1 MKHPFHILMTLALLP
16 VLTASTAATDSQ
28 DHRLVKLW
36 QQYEKAEA
44 ADLPKT
50 QADVLD
56 QIKKEALRQRFTW
69 DYYDACDRYQTV
81 RARSNWKLRDS
92 LRTAFRAEIESYG
105 DPAAIYY
112 MRRGEEG
119 LEQFVLENEKSL
131 RKGSNPEFWKRD
143 WKLNNYRFSSPLMNY
158 IKNDWDWCLWS
169 LFPKDRMASEYTE
182 YPLSAFVE
190 WQNLPGEDRN
200 AALEAFAKKYDG
212 KAVAL
217 FAREDILRN
226 RFGAL
231 SEGGTSEDYKA
242 LRRDCEA
249 AMAEAKSC
257 KGAEKEIAECCD
269 MAASL
274 IAQMDSESLSISI
287 EDSRMTIT
295 VRNLDK
301 VTVKVLKDKKKV
313 WESEEMNPARSYY
326 APDEIKAVLPQLPD
340 GTYSVECSSGDI
352 ADSVDWE
359 KYTVSAA
366 SRWNGDGLGVWAAD
380 FRSGEPL
387 AVVDVEALNGDKVLK
402 TVKGLRLD
410 GFTTLPE
417 DFSALFSKSA
427 RTLRIRSGERASRTM
442 YPGSYTSP
450 DLSDNPGLRHCTVL
464 TDRSAF
470 QPGETVHFK
479 AVLYSGK
486 YSLKPWSGAKV
497 KVLLRD
503 VQGAVIEEKS
513 FTANELGSI
522 AGEFVL
528 QRRERNGNYCI
539 VVMDGSNAL
548 AHKYIKVDD
557 FVLPTFDLVFDSQPQ
572 LYFPVKEITL
582 KGTVKAYSGH
592 SLAGGDISWRVSHNG
607 RDWASGKLEPEK
619 DRFSFS
625 FPADTTENNRWG
637 SSYAV
642 SVKVTDV
649 TGETMEFQK
658 WISVYGKPESRIQL
672 DHFFEELEGEEAVGA
687 RVVAGV
693 KETWMVAELYGTGN
707 KLLDRKMVH
716 FFPVGGEFAGTTVSW
731 PFLESYPEAV
741 RACFVYFQDKSV
753 WSHTADK
760 RRRDTTYDMPLS
772 FGRFLDT
779 TVPGAQYTFE
789 VRTGAGA
796 EVAATVFDKS
806 TERFMA
812 NTWSTVRPYD
822 RPGPSVWFSA
832 TPGTD
837 GGRRRIFYTTS
848 ANRGMVLMS
857 KAAMADS
864 IEAVEE
870 EAVMD
875 MAAPAAMEAD
885 GGAPEDLA
893 ADIPIREDFATTI
906 AWEPFL
912 KADSDGKVKFTFT
925 NADKLSTFYVQLF
938 SHDAQMRNATLRRGM
953 VVTIPVK
960 ISLVEPQFLYE
971 GDRWNMRIGL
981 ASGLGED
988 ASGTLAVSFM
998 DGPDY
1003 RTAKVLS
1010 SVALTVTVP
1019 SGGSC
1024 SVDVPF
1030 TAPAGLQT
1038 LGVKLTFVPDG
1049 ILNGSDGVFVTVPVA
1064 PAVQTL
1070 SEAHSAVLLSGMD
1083 RTALEKELRAAF
1095 VNIPGSAASLREIAI
1110 IDMIREALP
1119 EAIEP
1124 RCDNAI
1130 ALSSALYAAALC
1142 DSLGVSPDFD
1152 RDGATRKLLALRGSD
1167 GGFAWLPGMQ
1177 SSAIVTA
1184 VVLQRLHG
1192 LGIVD
1197 EEAAVHFLDKSY
1209 FGRDEKRWWFCGIS
1223 MEQYLYTR
1231 SLFPEVSFGEKT
1243 TGDFRKAAREYLVP
1257 RKARGLNGQVFAKSR
1272 RLLTLDNL
1280 SELEGGT
1287 ALARRMGVKLLAAK
1301 KLRKS
1306 IEADVESLSQY
1317 SEAHRHGG
1325 VYYPNAVMPW
1335 RGLMESELYAHSSI
1349 CRLMDKHGH
1358 GDIANGIRLWI
1369 MLQKETQH
1377 WEGDP
1382 GYIEAIAAVMDAP
1395 RSVLDT
1401 RVLALSGFYTKPFSE
1416 IVATGNGVGIKQMA
1430 MAYTVPAAWRRGSGS
1445 DAGAAADSLKVGDRI
1460 RITWEV
1466 SSEENRSFVKVTLPH
1481 TAGLVPVNQVSGYN
1495 WSCYRSV
1502 LADRTELW
1510 YEAYPEEKIT
1520 VSEEYYVTRAGAF
1533 QCPAARVEC
1542 LYATHYQANT
1552 SAPEIQIIQ

>member
-1 MKHPFHILMTLALLP
+1 MKRFFHILMTLALLP
-16 VLTASTAATDSQ
+16 ILTSSTSTDSQ
-28 DHRLVKLW
+28 DHRLLKLW
-36 QQYEKAEA
+36 QEYAKAES

-50 QADVLD
+50 QISVLD
-56 QIKKEALRQRFTW
+56 RIKKEALRERFTW
-69 DYYDACDRYQTV
+69 DYYDACDRYRTV

-92 LRTAFRAEIESYG
+92 LNTAFRAEIEAYG

-119 LEQFVLENEKSL
+119 LEQFVLENEKAL
-131 RKGSNPEFWKRD
+131 RKGSSPEFWKRD
-143 WKLNNYRFSSPLMNY
+143 WRLNNYRFSAALKGY

-169 LFPKDRMASEYTE
+169 LFPKETMEPEYRD

-190 WQNLPGEDRN
+190 WENLPREGRD
-200 AALEAFAKKYDG
+200 AALEAYAARYDG
-212 KAVAL
+212 KAVSL
-217 FAREDILRN
+217 FAKEDLLQN

-231 SEGGTSEDYKA
+231 FGKGVSDDYKA

-249 AMAEAKSC
+249 VVAEAKTY
-257 KGAEKEIAECCD
+257 KGAEKEIAECCGI
-269 MAASL
+269 ASGL
-274 IAQMDSESLSISI
+274 IAQMDAKSLFFDI
-287 EDSRMTIT
+287 EDSRLTIT
-295 VRNLDK
+295 VQNIDK
-301 VTVKVLKDKKKV
+301 VTVKVFKGKEKV
-313 WESEEMNPARSYY
+313 WESEEKNPARSYY
-326 APDEIKAVLPQLPD
+326 AADEIKAVLPPVAD
-340 GTYSVECSSGDI
+340 GTYSVQCSAGDI
-352 ADSVDWE
+352 KESIDWE
-359 KYTVSAA
+359 KYTISVA
-366 SRWNGDGLGVWAAD
+366 SRWNEEGLGIWAAD
-380 FRSGEPL
+380 FRTGEPL
-387 AVVDVEALNGDKVLK
+387 PRVDVEAVDGDKVVRTLK
-402 TVKGLRLD
+402 DFALD

-417 DFSALFSKSA
+417 DFNSLFSKSG
-427 RTLRIRSGERASRTM
+427 RNLRVRSGERASMTV
-442 YPGSYTSP
+442 YAGGYFSP
-450 DLSDNPGLRHCTVL
+450 DLSDKPQMHSCVLL

-486 YSLKPWSGAKV
+486 YRLRPLSGAAV

-513 FTANELGSI
+513 FTSNTLGSI

-528 QRRERNGNYCI
+528 QRRERNGNYSI
-539 VVMDGSNAL
+539 VVMEGGNAL
-548 AHKYIKVDD
+548 VHKYIKVDD
-557 FVLPTFDLVFDSQPQ
+557 FVLPTFDLVFDRQPQ
-572 LYFPVKEITL
+572 LWFPVEEITL

-592 SLAGGDISWRVSHNG
+592 SLAGGDISWRVTHNG
-607 RDWASGKLEPEK
+607 REWASGRLEPEK
-619 DRFSFS
+619 DRFSFT

-642 SVKVTDV
+642 SVRVTDV
-649 TGETMEFQK
+649 TGETMEFQQ
-658 WISVYGKPESRIQL
+658 WVQVYRKPEPQVQL
-672 DHFFEELEGEEAVGA
+672 DHFFEDLDEEGQVGA
-687 RVVAGV
+687 KVVSGTA
-693 KETWMVAELYGTGN
+693 ETWMVAELYGTGN
-707 KLLDRKMVH
+707 KLLGRKLVH
-716 FFPVGGEFAGTTVSW
+716 FSPVGGRFAETTVSW
-731 PFLESYPEAV
+731 PFTESGPEAV
-741 RACFVYFQDKSV
+741 FAAFIYFQDKQV
-753 WSHTADK
+753 YTHMTDK
-760 RRRDTTYDMPLS
+760 ARRDSSYDMPLS

-779 TVPGAQYTFE
+779 TVPGAQYTFDI
-789 VRTGAGA
+789 RTGAGA

-812 NTWSTVRPYD
+812 NTWSTVRPYEKP
-822 RPGPSVWFSA
+822 RPYVNIS
-832 TPGTD
+832 TMPGRD
-837 GGRRRIFYTTS
+837 GGRRRLYFTGDS
-848 ANRGMVLMS
+848 RGMVLMS
-857 KAAMADS
+857 KASVTNDMDM
-864 IEAVEE
+864 VEE
-870 EAVMD
+870 EAMAD
-875 MAAPAAMEAD
+875 MAVPVAMEA
-885 GGAPEDLA
+885 GGEAAEDLT

-912 KADSDGKVKFTFT
+912 KADSDGNVKFTFT
-925 NADKLSTFYVQLF
+925 NSDKLSTFYVQLF
-938 SHDAQMRNATLRRGM
+938 SHDAQMRNSVLRREM

-971 GDRWNMRIGL
+971 GDRWNMRVGL

-988 ASGTLAVSFM
+988 VTGSLAVAFM
-998 DGPDY
+998 DGSDY
-1003 RTAKVLS
+1003 RTAKVIS
-1010 SVALTVTVP
+1010 SVAQELTVP

-1024 SVDVPF
+1024 SVDIPF
-1030 TAPAGLQT
+1030 TAPSGLQT
-1038 LGVKLTFVPDG
+1038 LGVKITFVPQG
-1049 ILNGSDGVFVTVPVA
+1049 ILNGSDGVFVTVPVT

-1083 RTALEKELRAAF
+1083 RTALEKDLRAAF

-1124 RCDNAI
+1124 RCENAI

-1142 DSLGVSPDFD
+1142 DSLGVDPAFD
-1152 RDGATRKLLALRGSD
+1152 REGAIKKLQALRGSD
-1167 GGFAWLPGMQ
+1167 GGYAWFPGMQ

-1192 LGIVD
+1192 LGLVD
-1197 EEAAVHFLDKSY
+1197 EEAAVHFIDREY
-1209 FGRDEKRWWFCGIS
+1209 FRRDEKRWWYCGLS

-1243 TGDFRKAAREYLVP
+1243 TADFRKAAREYLVP

-1287 ALARRMGVKLLAAK
+1287 ALARKMGVKLLAAK

-1306 IEADVESLSQY
+1306 IAADVESLSQY

-1325 VYYPNAVMPW
+1325 IYYPNAVMPW
-1335 RGLMESELYAHSSI
+1335 RGLMESELCAHSTI
-1349 CRLMDKHGH
+1349 CRLMDRHGH

-1377 WEGDP
+1377 WESDP

-1395 RSVLDT
+1395 QSVLDT
-1401 RVLALSGFYTKPFSE
+1401 RVLALSGSYSKPFPE
-1416 IVATGNGVGIKQMA
+1416 IVATGNGMGIRQMSTV
-1430 MAYTVPAAWRRGSGS
+1430 YTVPAASRWSSGS
-1445 DAGAAADSLKVGDRI
+1445 EAGAAADSLKVGDRI
-1460 RITWEV
+1460 RISWEV

-1481 TAGLVPVNQVSGYN
+1481 TAGLVPVNQVSGYGRG
-1495 WSCYRSV
+1495 CYRSV

-1533 QCPAARVEC
+1533 QCPAASVEC
-1542 LYATHYQANT
+1542 LYATHYRANT
-1552 SAPEIQIIQ
+1552 AAPEILDIL